1 MDQRKEGHWNYCY
14 DLHIR
19 YAEKVVTQLLED
31 YSEEEEQQEAEE
43 FPEAVLLMLEQQE
56 GVFVMRMGRRRGE

>member
-14 DLHIR
+14 DLDMR
-19 YAEKVVTQLLED
+19 YGDKVVTQLLED

-43 FPEAVLLMLEQQE
+43 FAEAMLLMLEQQE
-56 GVFVMRMGRRRGE
+56 GIFIMRRMRRMA

>member
-43 FPEAVLLMLEQQE
+43 FAEAMLLMLEQQE
-56 GVFVMRMGRRRGE
+56 GIFVMRMGRGRGE